1 MFSFG
6 KDNAKGGDAIL
17 TNAVLTKATP
27 NHSLCPSLDLKTRI
41 RGFLICLLLGSILG
55 FFSCGVL
62 SNATKGISGLIKF
75 TVFYTLGVVLSIGS
89 SMFLWGPKK

>member
-41 RGFLICLLLGSILG
+41 RGFLMCLLLGSILG
-55 FFSCGVL
+55 FSPVEY
-62 SNATKGISGLIKF
+62 SQMQQKESQD
-75 TVFYTLGVVLSIGS
+75 
-89 SMFLWGPKK
+89 